1 MQIYTLLGIQPTA
14 TEAEI
19 KKAYRKLALK
29 YHPDKNNGNEQ
40 AQVKFV
46 AINKAYQLAIKNAQI
61 VKYKPKTT
69 ASPQSAQTATAKN
82 AYKAK
87 ETRRSNGN
95 YSKASWGSAEQAN
108 KKGGKSDFKQSYTNT
123 NKSSQHYQYKH
134 TYYDF
139 HKKEQ
144 KWDREEFD
152 WDKYHRKYS
161 NVNAN
166 KKTEAAK
173 NKASKITQ
181 QQYQKSRQQETKQS
195 VVVEDSTNDFT
206 QAVLYAI
213 ALLIGVLVFVVFENS
228 MWGITAGLV
237 GASLILLSN
246 LMQTEK
252 TVSH

>member
-29 YHPDKNNGNEQ
+29 YHPDKNEGNAQ

-61 VKYKPKTT
+61 VKYKPK
-69 ASPQSAQTATAKN
+69 ASVKPNNYSQTRYSNNKSSNSNSSTGT
-82 AYKAK
+82 YKARTTTGK
-87 ETRRSNGN
+87 NKQSTAQQD
-95 YSKASWGSAEQAN
+95 YSKA
-108 KKGGKSDFKQSYTNT
+108 

-144 KWDREEFD
+144 TWEREEFD
-152 WDKYHRKYS
+152 WDKYYNKYS
-161 NVNAN
+161 NVNTE
-166 KKTEAAK
+166 KKTKPGGDTQYKTTEKQRQKATQKQAK
-173 NKASKITQ
+173 QTVI
-181 QQYQKSRQQETKQS
+181 
-195 VVVEDSTNDFT
+195 VEEDGADFT

-213 ALLIGVLVFVVFENS
+213 AVLIGILVFVVFENT
-228 MWGITAGLV
+228 MWGITVSLV
-237 GASLILLSN
+237 VASLILLSN
-246 LMQTEK
+246 LMHTDES
-252 TVSH
+252 VSH

>member
-29 YHPDKNNGNEQ
+29 YHPDKNEGNAQ

-61 VKYKPKTT
+61 VKYKPKASVKPPNSTT
-69 ASPQSAQTATAKN
+69 TQAYASNASASSSAKASGAKSTKASAQQN
-82 AYKAK
+82 YK
-87 ETRRSNGN
+87 
-95 YSKASWGSAEQAN
+95 
-108 KKGGKSDFKQSYTNT
+108 NT
-123 NKSSQHYQYKH
+123 NKSSQHYRYKH

-144 KWDREEFD
+144 TWEREEFD
-152 WDKYHRKYS
+152 WDKYYNKYS
-161 NVNAN
+161 NVNTE
-166 KKTEAAK
+166 KKTKSGGNTDYKTTEKQRQKTTQTQAK
-173 NKASKITQ
+173 QTVLV
-181 QQYQKSRQQETKQS
+181 E
-195 VVVEDSTNDFT
+195 EDSADFT

-213 ALLIGVLVFVVFENS
+213 AVLIGVLVFVVFENT
-228 MWGITAGLV
+228 MWGITASLV

-246 LMQTEK
+246 LMHTDES
-252 TVSH
+252 VSH